1 MMCAKFLTYTS
12 YGLIPVSLTHTVK
25 ALTPFF
31 NVFIVFLWVGES
43 VSFPTL
49 LSLVPIVLGV
59 IYASVNEIE
68 LFSHFLV
75 ICRFNG
81 TGFICA
87 LLSTVIGV
95 WQSIY
100 LKMLMKFGFEK
111 NFVCICV
118 LWIKVKVHLC
128 NGLLSCILLFPVVL
142 VMEWRSVSFHHLQWG
157 NIAISALL
165 QYCSSISS
173 YSVWLHCFGNIQ
185 AMYLL
190 SSLSYS
196 IASTFKR
203 VSIIIVTSIVFH
215 KVLSIG
221 NVAGI
226 FVATV
231 GMLFVIMQS

>member
-1 MMCAKFLTYTS
+1 MDIRQIVRYIIPLSIAMMCAKFLTYTS

-100 LKMLMKFGFEK
+100 LKMLMKL
-111 NFVCICV
+111 ILYYSQV
-118 LWIKVKVHLC
+118 L
-128 NGLLSCILLFPVVL
+128 
-142 VMEWRSVSFHHLQWG
+142 
-157 NIAISALL
+157 
-165 QYCSSISS
+165 
-173 YSVWLHCFGNIQ
+173 
-185 AMYLL
+185 
-190 SSLSYS
+190 
-196 IASTFKR
+196 
-203 VSIIIVTSIVFH
+203 IV
-215 KVLSIG
+215 
-221 NVAGI
+221 
-226 FVATV
+226 
-231 GMLFVIMQS
+231 